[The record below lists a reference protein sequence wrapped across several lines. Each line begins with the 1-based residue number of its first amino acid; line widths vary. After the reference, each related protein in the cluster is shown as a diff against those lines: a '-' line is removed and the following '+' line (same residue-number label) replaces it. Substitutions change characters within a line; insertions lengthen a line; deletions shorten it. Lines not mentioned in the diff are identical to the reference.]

1 MCKRILCFLMG
12 LLVVLRV
19 DAGALPNFSGAVNK
33 AVAQTIEKTA
43 IRRGFAANDP
53 RVAVTY
59 TGVASVAAG
68 IAADVAVTAAT
79 AATAPVWL
87 SLAAGLGAA
96 AIVGGLAYGAY
107 KVFFDDDSS
116 AAKFVLRTN
125 AGTPTGTITTPSG
138 SNTYVQSGLKV
149 DSAGHIVGST
159 RQRIPNGVF
168 NFHGITVYCDEP
180 TICMQLAVQGWINLG
195 GGTGAVFDVPCSA
208 EVSSVI
214 TCGARRIGSG
224 GNTTPQSS
232 WMAGTYQF
240 SMVNNPLYSATVKG
254 KISDIA
260 AAVPQTE
267 LDKAADASVIA
278 ALANMLWQRAASQPG
293 YQGVPY
299 STTDPVTT
307 ADAASVQ
314 SANPSTWPSNSELI
328 APVSSGAGQAVPIS
342 PSITPGQP
350 STNPSTDPGVGTN
363 VNVVNT
369 PNVNVV
375 NKVQVDLGA
384 DPAVPT
390 PALESAPTAKMI
402 LDPLLSLFPTFKNF
416 TVPFHESI
424 CPKPTMNLFGKS
436 LVLSVHC
443 DLLESIRATLY
454 ATMAF
459 VWTIAA
465 MFIVLRA

>member
-1 MCKRILCFLMG
+1 MYKRFLCLLMG
-12 LLVVLRV
+12 LLVVLRA
-19 DAGALPNFSGAVNK
+19 DAGALPNFSGSVNK

-53 RVAVTY
+53 RVASTY
-59 TGVASVAAG
+59 TGVAGVAAT
-68 IAADVAVTAAT
+68 IAADVAMTVAT

-87 SLAAGLGAA
+87 SVAAGLGAA

-116 AAKFVLRTN
+116 DAKFVLRTTS
-125 AGTPTGTITTPSG
+125 GTPTGTVTTPSG

-159 RQRIPNGVF
+159 RLRIPNGVF

-180 TICMQLAVQGWINLG
+180 TTCMQLAVQGWINLG

-208 EVSSVI
+208 EVNSVI

-224 GNTTPQSS
+224 GNTTPQST
-232 WMAGTYQF
+232 WITGTYQF
-240 SMVNNPLYSATVKG
+240 NMINNPLYSATVKG

-260 AAVPQTE
+260 SAVPQTE

-278 ALANMLWQRAASQPG
+278 SLANMLWQRAASQPG

-384 DPAVPT
+384 DPAVATPT
-390 PALESAPTAKMI
+390 LESAPTAKMI
-402 LDPLLSLFPTFKNF
+402 LDPLLNLFPTLKNF
-416 TVPFHESI
+416 VVPSHESV
-424 CPKPTMNLFGKS
+424 CPKPTMNLFGRS
-436 LVLSVHC
+436 LVLSAHC

-465 MFIVLRA
+465 MFIILRA